1 MSVLVRRAVC
11 ADGDHLL
18 RLARAFHAEDSH
30 PLSEIGAA
38 ALLAML
44 EPEFGDGLVSLL
56 VVEGAHCG
64 YGSLTFGYSVEP
76 GLQRTEP
83 PWFQAGTLLL
93 SPRFNVIAI
102 QVEAVSNRSI
112 RTTVFRPNK
121 PPQTRP
127 QKIKLFPQLASLFL
141 MKP

>member
-1 MSVLVRRAVC
+1 MSVLVRRAVR

-30 PLSEIGAA
+30 PLSELGAA

-64 YGSLTFGYSVEP
+64 YGSLTFGYSVAYGGRDAFIDDFYVTPAARACGYGDLLCETLERAARDAGCRAVHLEIMP
-76 GLQRTEP
+76 G
-83 PWFQAGTLLL
+83 
-93 SPRFNVIAI
+93 N
-102 QVEAVSNRSI
+102 
-112 RTTVFRPNK
+112 
-121 PPQTRP
+121 
-127 QKIKLFPQLASLFL
+127 
-141 MKP
+141 